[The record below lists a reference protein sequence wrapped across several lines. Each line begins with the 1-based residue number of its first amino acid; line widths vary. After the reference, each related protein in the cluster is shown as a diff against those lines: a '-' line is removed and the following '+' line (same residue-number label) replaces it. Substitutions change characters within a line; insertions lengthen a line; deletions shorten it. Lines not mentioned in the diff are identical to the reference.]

1 MKTFQLG
8 IAAYLITKK
17 AELTKGPA
25 YEEEKRQEAILPPS
39 TA

>member
-25 YEEEKRQEAILPPS
+25 YEEKRQEAILPPS